1 MIFESKSNLNEG
13 LGEGLRRKAKRLVSH
28 RDLEDMLA
36 EIGEM
41 LGFYVKMEEST
52 ADGLHRF
59 NITWRDRPSHL
70 PVKVWEVEISGN
82 VLTALARLKH
92 AFDLWHPELY
102 LVVSDAKTK
111 EKAEELVKP
120 IKGAFAE
127 IEITNGNWSRH
138 HNQPLQQFETPQG
151 HHTEAN
157 EENTTL
163 TTNTT

>member
-1 MIFESKSNLNEG
+1 M
-13 LGEGLRRKAKRLVSH
+13 SH

-41 LGFYVKMEEST
+41 LGFHVKREEST
-52 ADGLHRF
+52 TDGLHRF
-59 NITWRDRPSHL
+59 DITWRDHSSHS

-120 IKGAFAE
+120 QIKSAFAE
-127 IEITNGNWSRH
+127 RERSLTVTGADTIINLYNTLKPNKDII
-138 HNQPLQQFETPQG
+138 LKLAKKTPR
-151 HHTEAN
+151 
-157 EENTTL
+157 
-163 TTNTT
+163 